1 MIGEDLGDGARWWL
15 SDSDSQCDSDGGGY
29 GGDGDY
35 NVDDNDDDDGDGDD
49 ANAGDYDDDDGV
61 QESMLTGQNAFPGQG
76 AFEVGR
82 NLIVSRK

>member
-1 MIGEDLGDGARWWL
+1 M
-15 SDSDSQCDSDGGGY
+15 SDSDSQCDRDSGGY

-35 NVDDNDDDDGDGDD
+35 NGDDSDGDDGDD